1 VQCLECFKKYQKR
14 KIAVTKKSL
23 LMFYTLL
30 SLLIFPAWVSA
41 EIVQDQP
48 VRLINFNDLLL
59 PTSTVESF
67 ENSGQDE
74 EFFEIFAGPVSEAHG
89 LLLVDSAYGL
99 ETPSKLVKAKMKV
112 LTCHVTSSTTDTTRT
127 TFPWVSTEVR
137 VAHIAFFE
145 ILNKND
151 FVKFKVILQGPEFSQ
166 PLVVETPTFGP
177 QEPLNQWAISYN
189 RTYSVPGLY
198 KIKMTGIPKT
208 NHISGRS
215 SAECSFRVSAPQ
227 ASE

>member
-1 VQCLECFKKYQKR
+1 MFKKYQKR

-23 LMFYTLL
+23 LIFYALL
-30 SLLIFPAWVSA
+30 SLLVFPVLVSA

-74 EFFEIFAGPVSEAHG
+74 EPFEFFAGPVSGAND
-89 LLLVDSAYGL
+89 LSIDSAYGL
-99 ETPSKLVKAKMKV
+99 ETPLKPAKAKMKV
-112 LTCHVTSSTTDTTRT
+112 LTCHVTTSTTDTMKTI
-127 TFPWVSTEVR
+127 FPWVLTGAR
-137 VAHIAFFE
+137 VAHIAYFE
-145 ILNKND
+145 ILNKSD
-151 FVKFKVILQGPEFSQ
+151 LVKFKVTLQGPEFPR
-166 PLVVETPTFGP
+166 PLVVETLTFGP
-177 QEPLNQWAISYN
+177 QEPLYQWGMGFW

-198 KIKMTGIPKT
+198 KIKMTAIPAT
-208 NHISGRS
+208 NHTSGRS
-215 SAECSFRVSAPQ
+215 SVECSFRVSAPQ